1 MTISFKTALAGAAL
15 LFTSAML
22 TPAQATTDPSPTQV
36 QIEQSGTLRVGM
48 STFAPWAMR
57 DKQGTLIG
65 FELDVARRLAT
76 DNGWQVEFVPTA
88 WDGIIPSLLA
98 KKYDVII
105 GGLTITPER
114 EKSVR
119 FTRPYSHS
127 GVQLAASS
135 QLAKEK
141 KTVADFNQRGVILAV
156 RRGASPVQ
164 VAKENFPKAT
174 LRQFDDESQVFQEV
188 LNGRAH
194 GALSSSPKPEQ
205 EALRHP
211 DALFMPFS
219 PSNWHRAARALPC
232 AKGMMHWPNS
242 STSGSPPV
250 RPMAGSRRVMTTGS
264 SRWPG
269 KRRSPTPDATLHQAD
284 GHAIQLA
291 GRYHRTAAGAGWP
304 LAGQPPAY
312 RGGLSMALA

>member
-1 MTISFKTALAGAAL
+1 MSLSFKTALSGAAL
-15 LFTSAML
+15 LFTTL
-22 TPAQATTDPSPTQV
+22 FTPAQAEGEASATLA

-65 FELDVARRLAT
+65 FEIDVARRLAT

-119 FTRPYSHS
+119 FTQAYSHS
-127 GVQLAASS
+127 GIQLAASKA
-135 QLAKEK
+135 QAQDK
-141 KTVADFNQRGVILAV
+141 KTLSDFNQRGVILAV

-205 EALRHP
+205 ETLRHP
-211 DALFMPFS
+211 EALFMPFAEPLS
-219 PSNWHRAARALPC
+219 QGSEGFALRKGDDALAEQFNEWIAAR
-232 AKGMMHWPNS
+232 
-242 STSGSPPV
+242 
-250 RPMAGSRRVMTTGS
+250 
-264 SRWPG
+264 
-269 KRRSPTPDATLHQAD
+269 QAD
-284 GHAIQLA
+284 GWLKARHDYWFKSLA
-291 GRYHRTAAGAGWP
+291 WEAQVANP
-304 LAGQPPAY
+304 
-312 RGGLSMALA
+312 

>member
-1 MTISFKTALAGAAL
+1 MTPTIKTALTGATL
-15 LFTSAML
+15 LLTSLL
-22 TPAQATTDPSPTQV
+22 TPALADTAPSDTQAH
-36 QIEQSGTLRVGM
+36 IEQSGTLRVGM

-57 DKQGTLIG
+57 DRQGALIG
-65 FELDVARRLAT
+65 FEIDVARRLAT

-119 FTRPYSHS
+119 FTNPYSHS

-135 QLAKEK
+135 TLAKEK
-141 KTVADFNQRGVILAV
+141 QSLADFNQRGVILAV

-164 VAKENFPKAT
+164 VAKDNFPKAT

-211 DALFMPFS
+211 NALFMPFAKQLAQGS
-219 PSNWHRAARALPC
+219 EGFALRKGDDALAEQFNGWIAAR
-232 AKGMMHWPNS
+232 
-242 STSGSPPV
+242 
-250 RPMAGSRRVMTTGS
+250 
-264 SRWPG
+264 
-269 KRRSPTPDATLHQAD
+269 QAD
-284 GHAIQLA
+284 GWLKARHDYWFKSLA
-291 GRYHRTAAGAGWP
+291 WEAEVANP
-304 LAGQPPAY
+304 
-312 RGGLSMALA
+312 

>member
-1 MTISFKTALAGAAL
+1 MTTFIKTALSGAAL
-15 LFTSAML
+15 LL
-22 TPAQATTDPSPTQV
+22 TTTLFAPAQADTQPSATQA

-57 DKQGTLIG
+57 DKQGALIG
-65 FELDVARRLAT
+65 FEIDVARRLAT
-76 DNGWQVEFVPTA
+76 DHGWQVEFVPTA

-119 FTRPYSHS
+119 FTHPYSHS
-127 GVQLAASS
+127 GVQLAASTS
-135 QLAKEK
+135 MASEK
-141 KTVADFNQRGVILAV
+141 KTLADFNQRGVILAV

-164 VAKENFPKAT
+164 VAKVNFPKAT

-205 EALRHP
+205 ETLRHP
-211 DALFMPFS
+211 DALFMPFAT
-219 PSNWHRAARALPC
+219 PLAQGNEGFALRKEDG
-232 AKGMMHWPNS
+232 ALAEQFNEWID
-242 STSGSPPV
+242 T
-250 RPMAGSRRVMTTGS
+250 R
-264 SRWPG
+264 
-269 KRRSPTPDATLHQAD
+269 QAD
-284 GHAIQLA
+284 GWLKARHDYWFKSLVWEAQVA
-291 GRYHRTAAGAGWP
+291 NP
-304 LAGQPPAY
+304 
-312 RGGLSMALA
+312 

>member
-1 MTISFKTALAGAAL
+1 MNMSFKTARFGAAL
-15 LFTSAML
+15 LFNTALLSSPLL
-22 TPAQATTDPSPTQV
+22 TPAMAADAPTSSTLAQL
-36 QIEQSGTLRVGM
+36 EQSHQLRVGM

-57 DKQGTLIG
+57 DKQGALIG
-65 FELDVARRLAT
+65 FEIDVARRLAS

-119 FTRPYSHS
+119 FTNAYSHS
-127 GVQLAASS
+127 GIQLAASRT
-135 QLAKEK
+135 LAADK

-156 RRGASPVQ
+156 RRGASPAQ
-164 VAKENFPKAT
+164 VAKANFPKAT

-205 EALRHP
+205 EA
-211 DALFMPFS
+211 
-219 PSNWHRAARALPC
+219 
-232 AKGMMHWPNS
+232 
-242 STSGSPPV
+242 
-250 RPMAGSRRVMTTGS
+250 
-264 SRWPG
+264 
-269 KRRSPTPDATLHQAD
+269 
-284 GHAIQLA
+284 
-291 GRYHRTAAGAGWP
+291 
-304 LAGQPPAY
+304 
-312 RGGLSMALA
+312 